1 MNTITSETSK
11 KYKIFQ
17 VFKYAIYAF
26 LCYNMFIFFQ
36 GELGASAHTFRD
48 GIALGDLILAFSASI
63 DSMAWIVLLLVFEL
77 ETYILSDE
85 SLKGPLL
92 WGLNIL
98 KAFCYIFILY
108 AAYGY
113 IARLMVLLNNSPFSI
128 DDACTLIGTSY
139 TYILTL
145 DEYMPI
151 TESAC
156 QVMNNNPL
164 FQINGTEIIGTQTAL
179 TETLRLGWVDIIN
192 STDWLFIVAIL
203 EIDVYLQLH
212 DKFTGRAYRV
222 SQVTKPFLYFIL
234 FLAAIYWGFKG
245 GFVDFWDAIL
255 WLLAFFF
262 IELNI
267 FQWHEETEEAHAKE
281 RMEHP
286 VNE

>member
-139 TYILTL
+139 TYI
-145 DEYMPI
+145 
-151 TESAC
+151 
-156 QVMNNNPL
+156 
-164 FQINGTEIIGTQTAL
+164 
-179 TETLRLGWVDIIN
+179 
-192 STDWLFIVAIL
+192 